1 LSTVTFDGNTSVPQ
15 MTTFE
20 LSVQFFLRV
29 AIILV
34 VCRGVIYFLTQLQ
47 GEPMFN
53 RWYRQGDGTRFKNTA
68 A

>member
-1 LSTVTFDGNTSVPQ
+1 

-34 VCRGVIYFLTQLQ
+34 VCRSVIYFLTQLQ